1 MNKSKI
7 GLIGTGLMGSAMAKR
22 LLDRNWDLTVYN
34 RTAEK
39 LAPLTD
45 TKAIIAK
52 SVEEVINNSE
62 YIILMLTDK
71 KSIAEVLF
79 SNNRSPELSDK
90 IIIQMGTI
98 APRESQ
104 DISKQIIDVGG
115 EYLEAPVLGSIPEAK
130 MGELIIMVGGEKALF
145 DRALELLKNFSKEP
159 QYIGAIGRAAA
170 LKLALNQLIS
180 GLTASFALSLAAI
193 SKTGVDIEQFMG
205 ILRGSAL
212 YAPTFDKKLSRMIDR
227 NYDNPN
233 FPTKHLL
240 KDTDLFLDMAAE
252 LDLDSSSLVG
262 IKKIIAKSIELG
274 LAEGDYS
281 AIFEAVDCRS
291 R

>member
-7 GLIGTGLMGSAMAKR
+7 GLIGTGLMGLAMAQK
-22 LLDRNWDLTVYN
+22 LLDNNWDLTVYN
-34 RTAEK
+34 RTVEK
-39 LAPLTD
+39 LAPLVD

-62 YIILMLTDK
+62 YIILTLTDK
-71 KSIAEVLF
+71 NSIAEVLF
-79 SNNRSPELSDK
+79 SNNRSPDLVNK
-90 IIIQMGTI
+90 IIMQMGTI

-104 DISKQIIDVGG
+104 DISKLIIEAGG

-130 MGELIIMVGGEKALF
+130 TGELIVMVGGEKALF
-145 DRALELLKNFSKEP
+145 DRALELLENFSKEP
-159 QYIGAIGRAAA
+159 QYIGIIGSAAA
-170 LKLALNQLIS
+170 LKLALNQLIV
-180 GLTASFALSLAAI
+180 GLTSSFTLSLAAI
-193 SKTGVDIEQFMG
+193 AKSGVNVEQFMN

-240 KDTDLFLDMAAE
+240 KDTDLFLDMVAE
-252 LDLDSSSLVG
+252 LSLDSSSLIG
-262 IKKIIAKSIELG
+262 IRKIIAKSIKLG

-281 AIFEAVDCRS
+281 AIFEAIAVRS
-291 R
+291 L